1 MPDALRL
8 QIGPLRK
15 TEVDEAHRIMNLAF
29 GTFLGL
35 PDPMAFMGDRK
46 FILPRSRARNTK
58 LIAARHNGR
67 LIGFNV
73 LTRWGSFGYFGPLV
87 VLPEFWDKG
96 VAQRLLE
103 VTTRTF
109 DAWGVRHS
117 GLFTFAHSAKHVG
130 LYMKAGYWPR
140 NLTALLSRKFDGPAE
155 TPNAETPSA
164 AAPTLLSSLPRTER
178 QKAIAACRRLTNA
191 LDRGLDLTAEI
202 ESLLRQRTG
211 DVILVQNRRTLDAFA
226 LCATGPGSE
235 GGEKAGYLKFA
246 AARPGPGAGSRFDR
260 LLAAC
265 DAFARPRGLTL
276 EAGCNLAREDAF
288 RRMRA
293 HGYRP
298 MTQGIAMHRPN
309 VPGFNREDAYVID
322 DWR

>member
-8 QIGPLRK
+8 QIGSLQP
-15 TEVDEAHRIMNLAF
+15 TEVDEAHRIMQLAF

-35 PDPMAFMGDRK
+35 PDPMAFMGDRN

-58 LIAARHNGR
+58 VIAARHHGR
-67 LIGFNV
+67 LIGLNV
-73 LTRWGSFGYFGPLV
+73 LTRWGSFGFFGPLV

-103 VTTRTF
+103 VTTRAF
-109 DAWGVRHS
+109 DRWSVRHS
-117 GLFTFAHSAKHVG
+117 GLFTFAHSPKHVG

-140 NLTALLSRKFDGPAE
+140 NLTALLSRKFDGVPE
-155 TPNAETPSA
+155 PPSA

-178 QKAIAACRRLTNA
+178 QKAIAACRRLTSA
-191 LDRGLDLTAEI
+191 LDRGLDLTGEI
-202 ESLLRQRTG
+202 ESILRQRTG
-211 DVILVQNRRTLDAFA
+211 DILLVEDRSRLDAFA
-226 LCATGPGSE
+226 VCATGPGSE
-235 GGEKAGYLKFA
+235 GGVKTGYLKFA
-246 AARPGPGAGSRFDR
+246 AARPGSGVGARFDR
-260 LLAAC
+260 LLDAC
-265 DAFARPRGLTL
+265 DAFAQPRGLTL

-309 VPGFNREDAYVID
+309 IPGFNREDAYVID

>member
-1 MPDALRL
+1 MPDTLRL
-8 QIGPLRK
+8 QISSLKPA
-15 TEVDEAHRIMNLAF
+15 EVDEAHRIMNVAF

-35 PDPMAFMGDRK
+35 PDPTAFMADRN

-58 LIAARHNGR
+58 CIAARHNGR
-67 LIGFNV
+67 LIGLNV
-73 LTRWGSFGYFGPLV
+73 LTRWGSFGFFGPLV
-87 VLPEFWDKG
+87 VLPEFWDRG
-96 VAQRLLE
+96 VALRLLE

-109 DAWGVRHS
+109 DRWGVRHS
-117 GLFTFAHSAKHVG
+117 GLFTFAHSPKHVG
-130 LYMKAGYWPR
+130 LYIKAGYWPR
-140 NLTALLSRKFDGPAE
+140 NLTALMTRKFDVVPASVS
-155 TPNAETPSA
+155 TS
-164 AAPTLLSSLPRTER
+164 APTLLSTLSRTER
-178 QKAIAACRRLTNA
+178 QKAIAACRRLTNS
-191 LDRGLDLTAEI
+191 LDRGLDLTGEI
-202 ESLLRQRTG
+202 ESILRQRTG
-211 DVILVQNRRTLDAFA
+211 EILLVEDRHRLDAFA

-235 GGEKAGYLKFA
+235 GGEKTGYLKFA
-246 AARPGPGAGSRFDR
+246 AARPGPGAGQRFDR

-265 DAFARPRGLTL
+265 DAFAQPRGLTL

-309 VPGFNREDAYVID
+309 IPGFNREDAYVID